1 MADETVDTWKVS
13 CYFFINIKIY
23 LFCFASSVTHG
34 FTKQALPDFHL
45 LGQLKL
51 ILKFKKK
58 QKTGGIATLL
68 MYISQ
73 SSLNLSLQYKIGTFF
88 VGMNSRSIV
97 TQEDGFRG

>member
-1 MADETVDTWKVS
+1 MPS
-13 CYFFINIKIY
+13 
-23 LFCFASSVTHG
+23 
-34 FTKQALPDFHL
+34 TKQALPDFHL

-51 ILKFKKK
+51 ILKFETKN
-58 QKTGGIATLL
+58 GGIATLL

-97 TQEDGFRG
+97 TQEDGFRGWVDRDVG

>member
-1 MADETVDTWKVS
+1 MES
-13 CYFFINIKIY
+13 ILLFFYKYKNIFV
-23 LFCFASSVTHG
+23 LFCLQCDTRIHKTSLAKLS
-34 FTKQALPDFHL
+34 FTQAI
-45 LGQLKL
+45 KAYSE
-51 ILKFKKK
+51 IKNKK

>member
-1 MADETVDTWKVS
+1 MPS
-13 CYFFINIKIY
+13 
-23 LFCFASSVTHG
+23 
-34 FTKQALPDFHL
+34 TKQALPDFHL

-51 ILKFKKK
+51 ILKFETKN
-58 QKTGGIATLL
+58 GGIATLL

>member
-1 MADETVDTWKVS
+1 MPS
-13 CYFFINIKIY
+13 
-23 LFCFASSVTHG
+23 
-34 FTKQALPDFHL
+34 TKQALPDFHL

-51 ILKFKKK
+51 ILKFKTKN
-58 QKTGGIATLL
+58 GGIATLL

>member
-1 MADETVDTWKVS
+1 MES
-13 CYFFINIKIY
+13 ILLFFINLPFRTWL

-51 ILKFKKK
+51 ILKFKNKK

>member
-1 MADETVDTWKVS
+1 MPS
-13 CYFFINIKIY
+13 
-23 LFCFASSVTHG
+23 
-34 FTKQALPDFHL
+34 TKQALPDFHL

-51 ILKFKKK
+51 ILKFETKN
-58 QKTGGIATLL
+58 GGIATSL